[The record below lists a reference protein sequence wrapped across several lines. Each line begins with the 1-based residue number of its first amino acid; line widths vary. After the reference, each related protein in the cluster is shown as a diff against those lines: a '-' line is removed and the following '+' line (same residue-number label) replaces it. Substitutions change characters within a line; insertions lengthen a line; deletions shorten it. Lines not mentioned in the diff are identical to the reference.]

1 MENLPG
7 PPTLQQD
14 ELRQALLQHIR
25 HPYITNQG
33 IAVPA
38 TSIPAEDKVSSAPST
53 EKVEKESIPPVG
65 SG

>member
-1 MENLPG
+1 MENSTG
-7 PPTLQQD
+7 PAPLQPD

-33 IAVPA
+33 LVVPA
-38 TSIPAEDKVSSAPST
+38 ASISAEDKMSRALNT
-53 EKVEKESIPPVG
+53 EKVKKKSPAPAG

>member
-7 PPTLQQD
+7 PPALQPD

-33 IAVPA
+33 IAVPDA
-38 TSIPAEDKVSSAPST
+38 SIPAEDKVSSALST
-53 EKVEKESIPPVG
+53 EKVKKESLSPAG